1 MNAFR
6 SHHIKI
12 LPKLFAQIVL
22 LCVKVGMVDFK
33 HLAIDGQRIQA
44 NASYR
49 RSKTRNRVKKAYERV
64 REGIADVLEKE
75 PNEEFTEEKK
85 GERLKRL
92 GRQEKQLLGLKKVL
106 EGLEDEEARINMKDP
121 EAPVSEAQGRKE
133 AAELKSS
140 ERNGGEIRAGVC
152 RGHAG

>member
-1 MNAFR
+1 
-6 SHHIKI
+6 
-12 LPKLFAQIVL
+12 
-22 LCVKVGMVDFK
+22 
-33 HLAIDGQRIQA
+33 
-44 NASYR
+44 
-49 RSKTRNRVKKAYERV
+49 VKKAYERV

-85 GERLKRL
+85 RERLKRL

>member
-1 MNAFR
+1 LNAFR
-6 SHHIKI
+6 SRHIKI

-106 EGLEDEEARINMKDP
+106 EGLEDEEATINMTDP

-133 AAELKSS
+133 AAELQS
-140 ERNGGEIRAGVC
+140 ERNGREIRAGVC